1 MKQLLRTTLVSFL
14 LGATIAL
21 AQDGGPLDH
30 PLFGLLATMPAPT
43 TADELESLRFL
54 DYLDMRATEQA
65 LRAITPESWALFEA
79 LDDDRRALWFAG
91 AQRWAPISTGY
102 LNGFTSFGEETRE
115 AVGFDPFEVDRLA
128 AFGQPPATS
137 LLLEGRFDPEAIA
150 ASLEARDYAAADLPE
165 LQSLLL
171 RRADGEDDMT
181 LDLRSRNPANPL
193 GGQLGRKEPLAVLSD
208 TLLANAPIWEQAVAL
223 AEAFESRRPSLF
235 EDDDYRAAAEALVLS
250 EAAPE
255 LLIQAQF
262 LSPSEFAGALGE
274 LLTTNLGDRSPEEVK
289 QLADEQ
295 LVAPLEPYALA
306 MLGDGHDGDEQV
318 VLMALVYP
326 TAEQTEAARPVLE
339 ARLAIFSGN
348 LLNDDAGPFL
358 DSVRDRLEEAVIYD
372 AGTRAVLVVGARYP
386 AVEIPDDGGRPAASG
401 ALYRQWIQMIL
412 RRTFFPAFH

>member
-1 MKQLLRTTLVSFL
+1 MKQLLCTTLLAFL
-14 LGATIAL
+14 LGATTAL
-21 AQDGGPLDH
+21 AQDGDPLDH
-30 PLFGLLATMPAPT
+30 PLFDLLAAVPAPAT
-43 TADELESLRFL
+43 DEELESLRFL

-65 LRAITPESWALFEA
+65 LGAVTPESWALFEA
-79 LDDDRRALWFAG
+79 LDDDQRALWFAG

-102 LNGFTSFGEETRE
+102 LNGFTSFGKETRE

-137 LLLEGRFDPEAIA
+137 LLLEGRFDPDAIA
-150 ASLEARDYAAADLPE
+150 ASFEARDYAAADLP
-165 LQSLLL
+165 QSLLL

-208 TLLANAPIWEQAVAL
+208 TLLANAPIWEQTVAL

-250 EAAPE
+250 EGAPE

-274 LLTTNLGDRSPEEVK
+274 LLTTSLGDRSPEEVE
-289 QLADEQ
+289 QLADGQ

-306 MLGDGHDGDEQV
+306 VLGDGHDGDEQV
-318 VLMALVYP
+318 ALMALVYP
-326 TAEQTEAARPVLE
+326 TTEQAEAARPVLE
-339 ARLAIFSGN
+339 ARLAIFSGI
-348 LLNDDAGPFL
+348 LLNDGAGPFL
-358 DSVRDRLEEAVIYD
+358 DSVRGRLEEAVIYD

-386 AVEIPDDGGRPAASG
+386 AMEIPDDGGRPAASG